1 MEVSSLSRI
10 PCISLIIKSHI
21 YFYNTRGEGTKGYSL
36 QFRHLELT
44 NAYIARQN
52 TKSSSPL
59 LASNDF
65 KFTDATPTVDEQDD
79 LYGAMQYIHVGA
91 SEKEINME
99 CLEEAT
105 ERSSLVREVYTVVAT
120 SDSFKGLASAVID
133 SPLKSS
139 LLSDL
144 LEDTDASGGKSN
156 NPSWCLRLRQ
166 YGTDN
171 GNDRYGVSKRS
182 SMKLERKAIMEMKPL
197 LEQFKGRVD
206 LKSPECH
213 LYIFQGLQNIRFDQ
227 DGMKCHD
234 EGHPYMLVR
243 KVASGASTSNI
254 APKTRICVT
263 RTPLC
268 PLASFIMCNLAQIKE
283 GYNILDPYAGSC
295 STLLAASMVEPT
307 IQSVGIEIA
316 DNNSVDRDDILKDF
330 ESRGLVPPRELIHGD
345 SLDADVRDIARAAIG
360 NVPFDAIIA
369 DPPYGR
375 REKYS
380 AKKDIP
386 PLIKFI
392 ECIKAD
398 FEAGKPLLKRGGR
411 LVAFIPTNEGESVYN
426 GIPNMDDLESAGLE
440 IESLTEQPLS
450 ETLSRWLL
458 VLRCTK

>member
-1 MEVSSLSRI
+1 M
-10 PCISLIIKSHI
+10 
-21 YFYNTRGEGTKGYSL
+21 
-36 QFRHLELT
+36 T

-52 TKSSSPL
+52 SKSSSPL
-59 LASNDF
+59 LACNDF

-79 LYGAMQYIHVGA
+79 LYGAMQYIHVGN
-91 SEKEINME
+91 SEKEIN
-99 CLEEAT
+99 LKFLKEAT

-133 SPLKSS
+133 SPFKSS

-144 LEDTDASGGKSN
+144 LEDAVESDN

-197 LEQFKGRVD
+197 LEQFEGRVD

-213 LYIFQGLQNIRFDQ
+213 LYIFQGLQNIMFDQ
-227 DGMKCHD
+227 DGMKSHEQN
-234 EGHPYMLVR
+234 EGNPYMLVR
-243 KVASGASTSNI
+243 KVASGAFHSSI
-254 APKTRICVT
+254 APKTRICIT

-283 GYNILDPYAGSC
+283 GDSILDPYAGSC
-295 STLLAASMVEPT
+295 STLLAASMVVPS

-316 DNNSVDRDDILKDF
+316 DNNSVNRDDILKDF
-330 ESRGLVPPRELIHGD
+330 ESRGLSPPKHLLHGD
-345 SLDADVRDIARAAIG
+345 SLDSDVRDIARAAIG

-398 FEAGKPLLKRGGR
+398 YEAGKPLLKRGGR
-411 LVAFIPTNEGESVYN
+411 FVAFVPTNEGESVYN
-426 GIPNMDDLESAGLE
+426 GIPSMDDLELAGLK

-458 VLRCTK
+458 VLRCTR